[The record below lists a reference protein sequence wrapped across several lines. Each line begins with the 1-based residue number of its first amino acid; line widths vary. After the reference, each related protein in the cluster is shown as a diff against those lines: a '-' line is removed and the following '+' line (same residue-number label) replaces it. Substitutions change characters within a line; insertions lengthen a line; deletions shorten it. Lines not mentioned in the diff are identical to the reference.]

1 MKSPAM
7 VKFVVFALFTLALF
21 GLRHVFH
28 ESMKIDSCLDSGGKY
43 DKENEQ
49 CITK

>member
-7 VKFVVFALFTLALF
+7 FKLILFVFITVAFL

-28 ESMKIDSCLDSGGKY
+28 ESMKIDMCLDSGGKY
-43 DKENEQ
+43 DKESES

>member
-1 MKSPAM
+1 MKSSAM
-7 VKFVVFALFTLALF
+7 IKLLVFALFTLALF

-28 ESMKIDSCLDSGGKY
+28 ESMKIDMCLDSGGKY
-43 DKENEQ
+43 NKESEQ